1 MRADEYLV
9 LHYDKLSEGV
19 QAFFDRLEASA
30 AFRELF
36 LKDPAGT
43 MSEVILGGQPS
54 SAELNQANRLL
65 FALLG
70 NRGFMDWATDYQRG
84 LADRASQGGDD
95 GGERLKLAAA
105 TLDRSQ
111 LYGDL
116 VRAIVEHADLETM
129 YSIVVRGDDLPSL
142 ARTPAPLPEVAVYTE
157 TFIAGYVVALFFLV
171 VTQIDVSPEAPMEAI
186 SRVDLE
192 RVSGLV
198 AERLT
203 AQAQQLR
210 ESGALTDLDRANAGG
225 AVTWGGS
232 QSGSPT

>member
-9 LHYDKLSEGV
+9 LHYDRLSEGV

-54 SAELNQANRLL
+54 GADLNQANRLL

-70 NRGFMDWATDYQRG
+70 NRGFMEWAENYQRG
-84 LADRASQGGDD
+84 LADRGQQGGED
-95 GGERLKLAAA
+95 GAERLKLVAA
-105 TLDRSQ
+105 TMDRSQ

-129 YSIVVRGDDLPSL
+129 YSIVVRGDDLPSI
-142 ARTPAPLPEVAVYTE
+142 APGPQQEVAVYTE
-157 TFIAGYVVALFFLV
+157 TFIAGYVVALFVLV
-171 VTQIDVSPEAPMEAI
+171 VTQIDVSPAAPMETL

-203 AQAQQLR
+203 AQAEQLR
-210 ESGALTDLDRANAGG
+210 ADGALTDLDRANAGS
-225 AVTWGGS
+225 AVTWGGG
-232 QSGSPT
+232 QSGSPA

>member
-19 QAFFDRLEASA
+19 QAFFERLEASA

-36 LKDPAGT
+36 LNDPAGT

-54 SAELNQANRLL
+54 GADLNQANRLL

-70 NRGFMDWATDYQRG
+70 NRGFMEWAADYQRG
-84 LADRASQGGDD
+84 LANRVPPD
-95 GGERLKLAAA
+95 GGAEGVKLAAA
-105 TLDRSQ
+105 TVDRSQ

-129 YSIVVRGDDLPSL
+129 YSVVVRGDEVATL
-142 ARTPAPLPEVAVYTE
+142 ARPAPQPDVAVYTE

-171 VTQIDVSPEAPMEAI
+171 VTQIDVTPAAPPESI

-192 RVSGLV
+192 RVAGLV

-203 AQAQQLR
+203 AQAHQLR
-210 ESGALTDLDRANAGG
+210 EDGALTDLDRANAGG
-225 AVTWGGS
+225 GVTWGGG
-232 QSGSPT
+232 QSGSPV